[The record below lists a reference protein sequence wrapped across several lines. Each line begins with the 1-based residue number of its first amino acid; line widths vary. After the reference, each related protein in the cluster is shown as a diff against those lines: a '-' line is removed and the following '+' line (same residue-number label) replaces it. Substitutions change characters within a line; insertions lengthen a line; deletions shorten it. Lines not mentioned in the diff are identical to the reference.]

1 MKSFIFLAI
10 PFIVFA
16 SGEAMRPLDHLSL
29 HGSNHRPSI
38 KSKKKMQLYRLCKV
52 NTEQAEHLVKKLTG
66 EVSTSL
72 WLTHKGNYLI
82 YKATTQSHY
91 LVINAL
97 DGTVIKKELKEEK

>member
-16 SGEAMRPLDHLSL
+16 SGETMRPLDHLSL

-38 KSKKKMQLYRLCKV
+38 KLKKKMQLYRLCKV
-52 NTEQAEHLVKKLTG
+52 SEEQAEHLVKKLTG

-72 WLTHKGNYLI
+72 RLTHKGNYLI
-82 YKATTQSHY
+82 YKATTQGHY
-91 LVINAL
+91 LIINAL
-97 DGTVIKKELKEEK
+97 DGTVIKKELKGEK